1 MHVREAKCL
10 GLNTKQETNK
20 PAYKIKNKTNFTQR
34 FFVHLFLSFT
44 CFKSTQCSETGNENL
59 LTFNLAEELKFGM
72 ELIITLKSI
81 EGKNH
86 LGHGTTELVDLL
98 SLSCC
103 MTQAGHLHFSGH

>member
-10 GLNTKQETNK
+10 VLNTKQETNK
-20 PAYKIKNKTNFTQR
+20 PAYKIKNETNFTLR
-34 FFVHLFLSFT
+34 FFVHLFLFFT
-44 CFKSTQCSETGNENL
+44 CFKSTQCSETGKENL
-59 LTFNLAEELKFGM
+59 FTFNLAEELKFGM

-86 LGHGTTELVDLL
+86 LGHGTTELVDLR

-103 MTQAGHLHFSGH
+103 MTRADDLHFSGR